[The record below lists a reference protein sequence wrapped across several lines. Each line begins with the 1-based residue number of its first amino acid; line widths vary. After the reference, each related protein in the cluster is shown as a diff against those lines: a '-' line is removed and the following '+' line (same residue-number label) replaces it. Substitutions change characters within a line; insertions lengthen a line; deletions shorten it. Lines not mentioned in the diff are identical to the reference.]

1 MLVFLVLTAKCLVG
15 QLRQFK
21 ETIIEF
27 DRKIR
32 ELLKSHPDHFLFEAL
47 PGAGKNGRR
56 VFIFFRFPP
65 ISLDR
70 RHRSTEVFWYRSSS
84 RVQRQIA
91 LGSSPTFPAH
101 LHLPNFS

>member
-21 ETIIEF
+21 ETINEF

-32 ELLKSHPDHFLFEAL
+32 SFSNLILIISSSKLFQEQGKT
-47 PGAGKNGRR
+47 GAASS
-56 VFIFFRFPP
+56 IFFRLPP

-84 RVQRQIA
+84 RAQRQIA

-101 LHLPNFS
+101 LHLPSFS

>member
-1 MLVFLVLTAKCLVG
+1 MLVFLILTAKCLVG

-47 PGAGKNGRR
+47 SGAGKNGRR
-56 VFIFFRFPP
+56 VFYLFSVPTDLAGPTPP
-65 ISLDR
+65 I
-70 RHRSTEVFWYRSSS
+70 YRSILVS
-84 RVQRQIA
+84 
-91 LGSSPTFPAH
+91 L
-101 LHLPNFS
+101 